1 MLCSNRSIQVKTKR
15 ISTAFR
21 TNAYWIDYGCLS
33 LYNRMPAERTYT
45 LMTKPTLWV
54 SISTAGKSTYC
65 MRSPGNQFSAATRV
79 DQMASTASL
88 YMIPKA
94 VSKPFEARK
103 SGLSSF
109 SGCFE
114 FILLSNLFRLNYIK
128 LSLTFRIC
136 SGLIEPGFV
145 QP

>member
-1 MLCSNRSIQVKTKR
+1 MLV
-15 ISTAFR
+15 
-21 TNAYWIDYGCLS
+21 
-33 LYNRMPAERTYT
+33 ERTHT
-45 LMTKPTLWV
+45 LMTILPLWASV
-54 SISTAGKSTYC
+54 STAGKSTYSTG
-65 MRSPGNQFSAATRV
+65 SPGNQFSAATRV
-79 DQMASTASL
+79 DRMASIAPFDT
-88 YMIPKA
+88 IPNA